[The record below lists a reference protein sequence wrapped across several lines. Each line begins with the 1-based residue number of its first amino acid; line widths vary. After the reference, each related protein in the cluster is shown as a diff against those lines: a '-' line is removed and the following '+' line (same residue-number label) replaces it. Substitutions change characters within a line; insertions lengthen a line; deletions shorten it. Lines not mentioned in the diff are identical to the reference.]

1 MIDIE
6 DMYLKLCEYIELN
19 KFLKLNIL
27 KFDDLKNKLS
37 NDNILIDQIDNYAYI
52 EKNSLKKII
61 NISNIE
67 FFSFLVLKN

>member
-52 EKNSLKKII
+52 EKIP
-61 NISNIE
+61 
-67 FFSFLVLKN
+67 